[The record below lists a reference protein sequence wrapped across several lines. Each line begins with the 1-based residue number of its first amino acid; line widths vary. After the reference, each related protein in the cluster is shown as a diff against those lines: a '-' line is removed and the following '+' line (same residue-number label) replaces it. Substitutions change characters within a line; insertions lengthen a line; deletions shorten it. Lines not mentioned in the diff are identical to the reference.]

1 MSVFVCLCV
10 CLFVC
15 LSVSVSANLSLEL
28 HDRSTPIFMHVTYGR
43 SSVLLRRPCDM
54 LRISGFV
61 NDVISA
67 LMFRR

>member
-28 HDRSTPIFMHVTYGR
+28 HDRSTPILCMLPMVVAR
-43 SSVLLRRPCDM
+43 SSSGGLVICYVFPVL
-54 LRISGFV
+54 
-61 NDVISA
+61 
-67 LMFRR
+67 